1 MQKFSVSNIE
11 LKLIPLRKNM
21 YFLGCPVLSQKIT
34 LSQSFNI
41 SSLVFA
47 RMSIDNRVLGQYAN
61 LDFRIWNC
69 VPPMIKHTRSWQFI
83 KWEVS
88 LSSNTSWL
96 TKEESVLFLILSL
109 KSVIFSLMIAI
120 SFYGWYWWFKMNLSF
135 KHLWKFYKNS
145 IQS

>member
-1 MQKFSVSNIE
+1 MQKFSVSNIVS
-11 LKLIPLRKNM
+11 KLIPLRKNM
-21 YFLGCPVLSQKIT
+21 YFFGCPELSQKIT

-41 SSLVFA
+41 SFLVFA

-69 VPPMIKHTRSWQFI
+69 VPPIIKQTRSSQFN

-109 KSVIFSLMIAI
+109 KSIIFALMIAI
-120 SFYGWYWWFKMNLSF
+120 GFYGWYCWFKMKLF
-135 KHLWKFYKNS
+135 CKHL
-145 IQS
+145 

>member
-1 MQKFSVSNIE
+1 MQKISVSNIE

-69 VPPMIKHTRSWQFI
+69 VPPMIKHTRSSQFN
-83 KWEVS
+83 KWDVS
-88 LSSNTSWL
+88 WSSNTSWL
-96 TKEESVLFLILSL
+96 TKEWRVLFLIFWPRSF
-109 KSVIFSLMIAI
+109 IFSLMIPI
-120 SFYGWYWWFKMNLSF
+120 SFYCS
-135 KHLWKFYKNS
+135 S
-145 IQS
+145 ILLVDLGSNCFVIK